1 MKRRIALVLS
11 LLLIVSL
18 FPFSASYAG
27 THTTTSVTVN
37 GQKRDLYSDEFW
49 TRNKELQVKVKG
61 FKKTDKGKD
70 FGNVSVICGGRE
82 IMAGKTKDDGKGMCV
97 YYFDNAGWPE
107 AIFFYPKDGSNR
119 RILLMNVEHITI
131 VSPAYIGKWTGT
143 VIPKEDGEEFPVTA
157 EIDAAGN
164 GQFKYRR
171 SEDNMGK
178 LPFLGQLI
186 DGKLNATVANGVMQI
201 KGLKGN
207 LGISGSRLKGKV
219 TVTFSN
225 GKKEAFS
232 VRLDRIGGD
241 EDDDE
246 DLNDEEEEDLGVVYE

>member
-1 MKRRIALVLS
+1 MDDYMPQKLKNDL
-11 LLLIVSL
+11 
-18 FPFSASYAG
+18 P
-27 THTTTSVTVN
+27 TKTVTVN
-37 GQKRDLYSDEFW
+37 GQKRELYSNEFW
-49 TRNKELQVKVKG
+49 ILNKNVEVKVKG

-70 FGNVSVICGGRE
+70 FGDVSILFGGRE
-82 IMAGKTKDDGKGMCV
+82 IMAAKAKDDGKGTCI
-97 YYFDNAGWPE
+97 YYFDNVGWPE
-107 AIFFYPKDGSNR
+107 AVFFYPKDGTNR
-119 RILLMNVEHITI
+119 RILINNVEHVTI
-131 VSPAYIGKWTGT
+131 VSSAYVGKWTGT
-143 VIPKEDGEEFPVTA
+143 VIAKEDGEEFPVTA

-246 DLNDEEEEDLGVVYE
+246 DLNDEEEDLGVVYE